1 MLLNEVSNRTEMIY
15 PFSTIRQQLATL
27 YLQSD
32 FENSLR
38 HWANRSRFDNILT
51 DVYDGQIWRTLK
63 ETSDHDL
70 PNFFHPEVANSNL
83 SLMLNLNWFQPYEG
97 TNYSIGVIYV
107 TIYNLPQDIHFK
119 QGNLLILSIL
129 PGSHVKMLAITVIL
143 RHSVVCNRLQLT
155 SIKKQKL

>member
-1 MLLNEVSNRTEMIY
+1 MIY

-63 ETSDHDL
+63 ETSDHDS
-70 PNFFHPEVANSNL
+70 PNFFRPEVADLNL
-83 SLMLNLNWFQPYEG
+83 SLMLNL
-97 TNYSIGVIYV
+97 
-107 TIYNLPQDIHFK
+107 D
-119 QGNLLILSIL
+119 
-129 PGSHVKMLAITVIL
+129 
-143 RHSVVCNRLQLT
+143 
-155 SIKKQKL
+155 

>member
-1 MLLNEVSNRTEMIY
+1 MIY

-63 ETSDHDL
+63 EISDHDS
-70 PNFFHPEVANSNL
+70 PNFFRPEVADSNL
-83 SLMLNLNWFQPYEG
+83 GLMLNL
-97 TNYSIGVIYV
+97 
-107 TIYNLPQDIHFK
+107 D
-119 QGNLLILSIL
+119 
-129 PGSHVKMLAITVIL
+129 
-143 RHSVVCNRLQLT
+143 
-155 SIKKQKL
+155 